1 MTSRLSADLALRI
14 GLAARVLPGVAVAD
28 VVQALIALLGFPL
41 TDRKLRSLT
50 VAQLRAAPGGVLLQ
64 VPRPQLRE
72 ALAFLTDR
80 ASVNIIDTT
89 IPPIQRYEDGDMPGS
104 VRIAVASDS
113 GLQLDGFFNTCLRFL
128 VFQLSATE
136 TRLIDVRG
144 TAAAKA
150 TDDGNRWRAEC
161 IADCHLLLTVGVGTS
176 NVARLMRLGVH
187 PLGYGSPMAAPWA
200 LDRIQEVLQGTP
212 PPWLVKAGRLE
223 RPRPLVLHCGSSL
236 Q

>member
-1 MTSRLSADLALRI
+1 MTSRLSPDLALRI
-14 GLAARVLPGVAVAD
+14 GLAARVLPGVGVAD
-28 VVQALIALLGFPL
+28 VVQALIALLGYPL

-50 VAQLRAAPGGVLLQ
+50 VAQLRSAPGGQLRQ

-72 ALAFLTDR
+72 ALAFLADR
-80 ASVNIIDTT
+80 ATVDIIDTT
-89 IPPIQRYEDGDMPGS
+89 IPPIQRYEEGDMPGS
-104 VRIAVASDS
+104 IRIAIASDA
-113 GLQLDGFFNTCLRFL
+113 GLQLDGFFNACLRFL
-128 VFQLSATE
+128 IFQLSATE

-144 TAAAKA
+144 TAAAKVA
-150 TDDGNRWRAEC
+150 ADGNRWRAEC

-187 PLGYGSPMAAPWA
+187 PVGYGSPMAAQWA
-200 LDRIQEVLQGTP
+200 LSRIQEVLQGTP

-223 RPRPLVLHCGSSL
+223 RPRPFAAYSRSSL

>member
-72 ALAFLTDR
+72 ALAFLADR
-80 ASVNIIDTT
+80 ATVNIIDTT
-89 IPPIQRYEDGDMPGS
+89 IPPILRYEDGDMPGS
-104 VRIAVASDS
+104 IRIAIASDA
-113 GLQLDGFFNTCLRFL
+113 GLQLDGFFNACLRFL
-128 VFQLSATE
+128 IFQLSATE

-150 TDDGNRWRAEC
+150 ADDGNRWRAEC

-176 NVARLMRLGVH
+176 NAARLMCLGVH

-200 LDRIQEVLQGTP
+200 LDQIQLVLQGTP
-212 PPWLVKAGRLE
+212 PPWLVKAGKLE